1 MSLSEEPLD
10 TARRIALV
18 LHEAERSLGVKHDLP
33 LDLRLNHILAGA
45 MERPTKVTPAAY
57 AIAYKLSGAAQ

>member
-1 MSLSEEPLD
+1 MSLFEEPLD

-18 LHEAERSLGVKHDLP
+18 LREAERSLGIMPNLP

-45 MERPTKVTPAAY
+45 MERPTKVAPAAY